1 MSAVLWGVR
10 NLSKARSIVSD
21 YFWEIA
27 ESYVYLW
34 REKLFI
40 RGESEQKRKENSS
53 SGDDYYTC
61 EREMMMV

>member
-1 MSAVLWGVR
+1 MC
-10 NLSKARSIVSD
+10 
-21 YFWEIA
+21 
-27 ESYVYLW
+27 LW

-40 RGESEQKRKENSS
+40 RGESEQKKKENSS